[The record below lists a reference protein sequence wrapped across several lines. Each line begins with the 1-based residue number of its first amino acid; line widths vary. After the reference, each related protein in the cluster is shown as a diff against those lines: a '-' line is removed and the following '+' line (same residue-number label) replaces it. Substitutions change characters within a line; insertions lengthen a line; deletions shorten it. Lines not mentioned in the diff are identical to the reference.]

1 MEIRQ
6 LRMFREVV
14 DAGSISEAARR
25 MNLSQPPLSY
35 HMKMLEQE
43 LGVTLFL
50 RGKKNIELT
59 SAGQL
64 LYERA
69 QTLLSLERAVSRE
82 VSKEGTKKTLRI
94 GVQDSPRIRE
104 LSIQIISE
112 YIKKN
117 NLKPEFIVGEPETL
131 LSKLDSGELD
141 LCSVISFALYG
152 KEHLM
157 TADIGGKK
165 AVPVI
170 VISKEHPLSKKKK
183 LTLRDIKDELI
194 ITFDD
199 SFARGSKDRIDDML
213 QRAGVSTYKM
223 KILKNVQEVKM
234 AVCLNQGVAIELDMA
249 MNDILDKVK
258 LFSIDNLAE
267 EDMARIVIAWK
278 DPKWDDIVSEH

>member
-1 MEIRQ
+1 MTILQIEYFIEI
-6 LRMFREVV
+6 VKS
-14 DAGSISEAARR
+14 GSFTKAAEKLFVTHQA
-25 MNLSQPPLSY
+25 LSLQIQA
-35 HMKMLEQE
+35 LEKE
-43 LGVTLFL
+43 LGMPLFDRSNRRKLTLEESGEILYRAWTPILEAHRAAIREAKDHF
-50 RGKKNIELT
+50 E
-59 SAGQL
+59 GQM
-64 LYERA
+64 
-69 QTLLSLERAVSRE
+69 
-82 VSKEGTKKTLRI
+82 KTLRI

-157 TADIGGKK
+157 TTDIGGKK

-194 ITFDD
+194 ITFD
-199 SFARGSKDRIDDML
+199 
-213 QRAGVSTYKM
+213 AGVSTYKI

-278 DPKWDDIVSEH
+278 DQKWNDIVSEQ